1 MPVLTNM
8 NGRHILRAMLS
19 AVRYNEVMN
28 FRDNI
33 AALRAFL
40 TLPVALL
47 CLLAVSSV
55 ATAANPGVLVQERID
70 RQIKD
75 DKPVV
80 AQVIVCLA
88 DNRYQG
94 IAPLSPELG
103 NGQIPSTNL
112 YWGAKYGVK
121 TFLTEKAGWEVV
133 DTPRVIR
140 PGMLKS
146 VVLKKGIRRGLL
158 KHDVYLVAEVWEG
171 EAIKAAT
178 KRFLA
183 LAAGDSVTTV
193 AVKKDDKTMRLPA
206 GGAADI
212 VAYVGHNGLMDF
224 TLDSLPVQNADALPR
239 SAIIL
244 ANATKPYFQKYMAA
258 TGAHVLLWTT
268 GVISPGAFTLDAALE
283 SWIHGDNTDEV
294 LDNVAETYSKYEDCA
309 VKAARSLFEVEP

>member
-1 MPVLTNM
+1 
-8 NGRHILRAMLS
+8 
-19 AVRYNEVMN
+19 MN

-33 AALRAFL
+33 SRLRLCLVLPAAI
-40 TLPVALL
+40 V

-55 ATAANPGVLVQERID
+55 ARAAGPGAAVQERID
-70 RQIKD
+70 RQIDD
-75 DKPVV
+75 DKPIVV
-80 AQVIVCLA
+80 QVIVCLA

-121 TFLTEKAGWEVV
+121 TFLTEEAGWKVV
-133 DTPRVIR
+133 DTPRVVR
-140 PGMLKS
+140 PGMLES
-146 VVLKKGIRRGLL
+146 VVLKKKIRRGLF
-158 KHDVYLVAEVWEG
+158 KRDVYLVAEAWEG

-183 LAAGDSVTTV
+183 LAGGDSVTTV
-193 AVKKDDKTMRLPA
+193 AVKKNDNTIRLQA

-224 TLDSLPVQNADALPR
+224 TLDSLPVQNADARPR

-244 ANATKPYFQKYMAA
+244 ANATKPYFQKYMKA

-283 SWIHGDNTDEV
+283 SWIHGDNPREV
-294 LDNVAETYSKYEDCA
+294 LDNVAKTYSKYENYGA
-309 VKAARSLFEVEP
+309 KAARSLFEVEP

>member
-1 MPVLTNM
+1 MNYRILKSLMRTTRFAAIAVLGVILMLAAVISAADGFPVQ
-8 NGRHILRAMLS
+8 R
-19 AVRYNEVMN
+19 
-28 FRDNI
+28 
-33 AALRAFL
+33 
-40 TLPVALL
+40 
-47 CLLAVSSV
+47 
-55 ATAANPGVLVQERID
+55 RIVD
-70 RQIKD
+70 QIREG
-75 DKPVV
+75 KPIVV
-80 AQVIVCLA
+80 QVIVCLA

-121 TFLTEKAGWEVV
+121 TFLTDEAGWEVV

-140 PGMLKS
+140 PGMLQS
-146 VVLKKGIRRGLL
+146 VVLKKWFPRGLFNGV
-158 KHDVYLVAEVWEG
+158 DVYLVAEAWEG

-183 LAAGDSVTTV
+183 IAAGDSVTTV
-193 AVKKDDKTMRLPA
+193 AVKKDDKTIRLPA

-258 TGAHVLLWTT
+258 TGSHVLLWTT
-268 GVISPGAFTLDAALE
+268 GVISPGAFTLDAAVE
-283 SWIHGDNTDEV
+283 SCVRGDNFREV
-294 LDNVAETYSKYEDCA
+294 LDNVAETYSKYEDCSI
-309 VKAARSLFEVEP
+309 KAARSLFEVEH